1 MVRSTP
7 RASVPHSQF
16 STPSSQSRRSAKRV
30 RLQIPSNTERPK
42 KRRTHPESSPTKRPQ
57 ALPTS
62 DIARDEAHQQPQR
75 VVDEL
80 EEDDSLNEV
89 MMAIDMRDRD
99 TIGCSYYA
107 AREEKLYV
115 LSDIKYGGLDI
126 IDTRKFS

>member
-1 MVRSTP
+1 M
-7 RASVPHSQF
+7 
-16 STPSSQSRRSAKRV
+16 
-30 RLQIPSNTERPK
+30 
-42 KRRTHPESSPTKRPQ
+42 
-57 ALPTS
+57 
-62 DIARDEAHQQPQR
+62 HQQPQR
-75 VVDEL
+75 AVDEMEE

-126 IDTRKFS
+126 IDTCKSPKVRI